1 MFAMCA
7 NMRTVRERQ
16 GRMGVVVVLSEY
28 WRAGP
33 GPTRRRRRAL
43 APAMPSNPVRELI
56 LPDPQAPGVVLETL
70 DPHTECGQEGFDW
83 VAWIDDPDGAF
94 ADRLELAALADRF
107 RGIPGVQS
115 VHTEA
120 GGCFHV
126 MSDLPGVALRR
137 ALAHSY
143 ADARR

>member
-1 MFAMCA
+1 
-7 NMRTVRERQ
+7 
-16 GRMGVVVVLSEY
+16 MGVVVVMSDY

-33 GPTRRRRRAL
+33 GPTRRRRRATL
-43 APAMPSNPVRELI
+43 ISLPSNPARELI
-56 LPDPQAPGVVLETL
+56 LPDALAPGVVLESL
-70 DPHTECGQEGFDW
+70 DPHSECGHDGFNW

-94 ADRLELAALADRF
+94 ADRLELAALADRL
-107 RGIPGVQS
+107 RSVPGVES
-115 VHTEA
+115 LHTEQ

-137 ALAHSY
+137 ALARAY

>member
-1 MFAMCA
+1 
-7 NMRTVRERQ
+7 
-16 GRMGVVVVLSEY
+16 MGVVVVLSDY

-33 GPTRRRRRAL
+33 GPTRRRRRATPMNL
-43 APAMPSNPVRELI
+43 PSNPARELI
-56 LPDPQAPGVVLETL
+56 LPDALAPNVVLEAL
-70 DPHTECGQEGFDW
+70 DPYSECGSEGFAW
-83 VAWIDDPDGAF
+83 TAWIDDPEAAF

-107 RGIPGVQS
+107 RLVPGVEA

-137 ALAHSY
+137 ALARAY
-143 ADARR
+143 ADSRR